1 MTNEQI
7 FSQIE
12 GTQFQIDLGNEFSMN
27 GKPMSRAY
35 YNLAVSIRDVKIFQ
49 MGMKPHRNWRL
60 KDVKWYFGVK
70 GNKGK
75 VLTQL
80 EAYKTLWVEESE

>member
-7 FSQIE
+7 AKQIE
-12 GTQFQIDLGNEFSMN
+12 GTQFQADLGKEFSFD

-35 YNLAVSIRDVKIFQ
+35 WNLVVSIRDVKLFKI
-49 MGMKPHRNWRL
+49 GLKPNRNWRL
-60 KDVKWYFGVK
+60 KDVKWYFGIK
-70 GNKGK
+70 GSKDK

-80 EAYKTLWVEESE
+80 EAYKELWG